1 MPVVGPTDIVGAGA
15 GEMKKRDGFIYVD
28 KGNEGNG
35 TLARRKKR
43 SFEWYKSVIAGNGE
57 QL

>member
-1 MPVVGPTDIVGAGA
+1 
-15 GEMKKRDGFIYVD
+15 MKKRDGFIYVD